1 MIRNIKLL
9 FSAAG
14 IFAASFLSA
23 QTVTHTII
31 QVQGELF
38 SSPLIEQIV
47 TVQGIVTATSEFGYF
62 IQDGDGAWN
71 GVFVYDNTNLPSVG
85 DEVIVQAEVAEYF
98 DNTELLNIT
107 YFEAGSSGNDLP
119 SAAQLG
125 TGFIGATGEPYE
137 GCLVRIYNAE
147 CTTPDADYGQG
158 YFNDGTGDC
167 MVDDLIYTPDPVWVQ
182 GEYYTITGALNYNFE
197 EYKIEPR
204 TSSDVSIGMSSG
216 LNIEL
221 INLSLYPNPTTDFVK
236 FNLNQDAV
244 VNIYDN
250 NGRLVVV
257 ENLQAGEVVLNVSNY
272 YPGTYR
278 IDCVSGSSISR
289 SSFIVLK

>member
-9 FSAAG
+9 FSAFG
-14 IFAASFLSA
+14 IFAASFISA

-31 QVQGELF
+31 EVQGELF

-47 TVQGIVTATSEFGYF
+47 TVQGVVTATSEFGYF

-85 DEVIVQAEVAEYF
+85 DHIVVQGEVAEYF

-107 YFEAGSSGNDLP
+107 YFEVGTSGNDLP

-125 TGFIGATGEPYE
+125 TGFIGVTGEPYE

-167 MVDDLIYTPDPVWVQ
+167 MVDDLIYAPDPAWVL
-182 GEYYTITGALNYNFE
+182 GEYYTITGALNYSFE

-204 TSSDVSIGMSSG
+204 TSSDVSIGMYTEF
-216 LNIEL
+216 IEL
-221 INLSLYPNPTTDFVK
+221 TKLSLFPNPTTDFVT

-278 IDCVSGSSISR
+278 IDCVSGTSISR
-289 SSFIVLK
+289 TSFIVLK